1 MLRRIYHRAHQRL
14 ILKPKRFR
22 IKKLLTPVAI
32 LAVGVFFSC
41 QSNELEE
48 VLEYS
53 EQDVLPARST
63 SGVLY
68 TYTDSGRV
76 KNTLKAAQVDQFS
89 TEDSTYSVISGGFE
103 LKFYNSDGKV
113 DGMLTAINAYLYNRN
128 SLMVARDSVVFVNR
142 DDEVLKTEELIWVQD
157 SAIVYTEK
165 FVTIERKSGIIY
177 GKGLRANEN
186 FTNYDIKQPQGDFY
200 LENEQESK

>member
-1 MLRRIYHRAHQRL
+1 L
-14 ILKPKRFR
+14 ILKPNRFR
-22 IKKLLTPVAI
+22 FKKITAPIAI

-48 VLEYS
+48 VMEYS
-53 EQDVLPARST
+53 SQDVLPARST
-63 SGVLY
+63 TGVLY
-68 TYTDSGRV
+68 TYTDSGKV
-76 KNTLKAAQVDQFS
+76 KNTLKAARVDQFS

-103 LKFYNSDGKV
+103 LKFYNSAGEL
-113 DGMLTAINAYLYNRN
+113 DGMLTAINAYLYDRN
-128 SLMVARDSVVFVNR
+128 SLMVARDSVVFLNR
-142 DDEVLKTEELIWVQD
+142 DNEVLKTEELIWVQD

-165 FVTIERKSGIIY
+165 FVTIERNSGIIY

>member
-1 MLRRIYHRAHQRL
+1 M
-14 ILKPKRFR
+14 
-22 IKKLLTPVAI
+22 
-32 LAVGVFFSC
+32 
-41 QSNELEE
+41 
-48 VLEYS
+48 LEYS